1 VLDCDLIEGMARIA
15 VDEQAELGLR
25 AQMYKELAQYI
36 APKRKAM
43 AVTGEDGGPVKTEVT
58 VSEWLESINGQRLGP
73 PSERVGAARDVDE
86 E

>member
-1 VLDCDLIEGMARIA
+1 MGQIAMDEGEEVNVRVQVL
-15 VDEQAELGLR
+15 
-25 AQMYKELAQYI
+25 KELCQYI

-43 AVTGEDGGPVKTEVT
+43 AVTSEDGGPVKTEVT

>member
-1 VLDCDLIEGMARIA
+1 VLDCDPIEGMARIA

-43 AVTGEDGGPVKTEVT
+43 AVTSEDGGPVKTEVT

>member
-1 VLDCDLIEGMARIA
+1 VLDCDPIEGMARIA

-25 AQMYKELAQYI
+25 AQMYKELAQYT
-36 APKRKAM
+36 APKRKAV
-43 AVTGEDGGPVKTEVT
+43 AVTGEDGSPIKGELTM
-58 VSEWLESINGQRLGP
+58 SAWLESINGQSLGP

>member
-1 VLDCDLIEGMARIA
+1 VLDCDPIEGMARIA

-36 APKRKAM
+36 APKHKAM

>member
-1 VLDCDLIEGMARIA
+1 MALIAM
-15 VDEQAELGLR
+15 DETVQLGLR

-43 AVTGEDGGPVKTEVT
+43 AVTGEDGKPFKTELT
-58 VSEWLESINGQRLGP
+58 VSEWLDSINGQRLGP
-73 PSERVGAARDVDE
+73 PSEQVGAARDVDE